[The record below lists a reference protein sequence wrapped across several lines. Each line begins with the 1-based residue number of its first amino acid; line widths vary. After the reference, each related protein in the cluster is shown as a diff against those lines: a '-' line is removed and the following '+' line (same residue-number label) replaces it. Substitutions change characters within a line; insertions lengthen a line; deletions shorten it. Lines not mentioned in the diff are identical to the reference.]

1 MTKRAA
7 DAAVPAADAPPA
19 KRGGAPDSDRH
30 LLEGAELAAD
40 EAKYAVKFAAYP
52 FHLDPTLQLVHDGAH
67 TEAEWLHVMHNR
79 ALVNDFE
86 QIDRAIRHVSQS
98 GVTKIPYRKF
108 AAMAEICRLYK
119 SCTIADMRIPKAA
132 LHPPAATMTF
142 DKHDRYAKNV
152 PEGWV
157 WHSTPEPSGGK
168 GGQQKDW
175 TGQTPG
181 YYGPPHGDDL
191 FS

>member
-1 MTKRAA
+1 
-7 DAAVPAADAPPA
+7 
-19 KRGGAPDSDRH
+19 
-30 LLEGAELAAD
+30 
-40 EAKYAVKFAAYP
+40 
-52 FHLDPTLQLVHDGAH
+52 
-67 TEAEWLHVMHNR
+67 
-79 ALVNDFE
+79 
-86 QIDRAIRHVSQS
+86 
-98 GVTKIPYRKF
+98 
-108 AAMAEICRLYK
+108 
-119 SCTIADMRIPKAA
+119 
-132 LHPPAATMTF
+132 MTF